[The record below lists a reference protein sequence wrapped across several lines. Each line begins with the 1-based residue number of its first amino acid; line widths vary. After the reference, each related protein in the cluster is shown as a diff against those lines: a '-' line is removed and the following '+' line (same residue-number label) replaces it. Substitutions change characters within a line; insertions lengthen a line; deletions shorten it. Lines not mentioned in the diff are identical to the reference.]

1 MPLEPNAVLKYFSL
15 AVAVVF
21 GAAALWVAARAA
33 WVGQFD
39 APLFSSFLLFS
50 LMALSFYYFEKW
62 YERWRREAGVR
73 GH

>member
-1 MPLEPNAVLKYFSL
+1 M
-15 AVAVVF
+15 F
-21 GAAALWVAARAA
+21 GAAALWVAASAA
-33 WVGQFD
+33 WAGQFD

-50 LMALSFYYFEKW
+50 LMALSFYYFERW